1 MTLHYLGKLDQ
12 CRFFR
17 TQCMSAQ
24 WNSADCH
31 CSLQAVK
38 CNWSVLCS
46 VLQLFA
52 LKKHRCKLMCVCVW
66 CNMCMYWNHNSLR
79 MCPCLAVYATST
91 TGQSCIVACCHGRRN
106 RSGRPGGCGT
116 NNLTSKNFC
125 VHIISAFVN
134 VKWTETQ
141 VEKNAYSVI
150 NWFSGKLEIRCHQ
163 ISDFKAKC
171 TKFDFS
177 WVFAPHPLGKL
188 AALPQ
193 TP

>member
-1 MTLHYLGKLDQ
+1 MS
-12 CRFFR
+12 FFR

-52 LKKHRCKLMCVCVW
+52 LTKHRCKLMCVCVYNVICVCIRIIIAYVCVRVW
-66 CNMCMYWNHNSLR
+66 
-79 MCPCLAVYATST
+79 LAYATST
-91 TGQSCIVACCHGRRN
+91 TGQSCIVACCHGCRN
-106 RSGRPGGCGT
+106 RSGRPGGCRT

-150 NWFSGKLEIRCHQ
+150 NWFSGKLVNSMPPDIR
-163 ISDFKAKC
+163 
-171 TKFDFS
+171 
-177 WVFAPHPLGKL
+177 L
-188 AALPQ
+188 
-193 TP
+193 